1 MSPLDPERDAPVQG
15 TAPREGD
22 LVRRLKAGDEAAFE
36 RLVREHGGRMLSV
49 ARRYFREEQDARD
62 AVQDAFVS
70 AFRAIDRFEEG
81 SRLTTWLHRITVN
94 AALMKIRSRARRP
107 EESLED
113 LQPKFRDDGHHLDL
127 PAPWEERGDAI
138 LEASERDRLV
148 REAID
153 RLPEIHRTVL
163 MLRDIEGQDTH
174 ETAVSLGISDN
185 AVKVRLHRARLALR
199 SQLAPHFRRTGA

>member
-1 MSPLDPERDAPVQG
+1 MSDNDRPAQAAGPDEA
-15 TAPREGD
+15 A
-22 LVRRLKAGDEAAFE
+22 LVRGLKAGDEAAFE

-81 SRLTTWLHRITVN
+81 SRLSTWLHRITVN

-113 LQPKFRDDGHHLDL
+113 LQPKFRDDGHHLEL
-127 PAPWEERGDAI
+127 PAPWEERGDAV
-138 LEASERDRLV
+138 LEASDRARLV
-148 REAID
+148 RKAID

-163 MLRDIEGQDTH
+163 MLRDIEGRDTR
-174 ETAVSLGISDN
+174 ETAEALGITDN

-199 SQLAPHFRRTGA
+199 TQLAPHFERSGA